1 MRSLR
6 GRLRSKL
13 KSDRDGVA
21 SGESSRLRPKEAR
34 VATDKVTD
42 WSLEGD
48 QGRWGWKV
56 NRTRGKEG

>member
-1 MRSLR
+1 MRSPQ

-13 KSDRDGVA
+13 KWDRDGVA

-34 VATDKVTD
+34 VATDKLID
-42 WSLEGD
+42 WNLEGD

-56 NRTRGKEG
+56 NRTREKEG